1 MKTKEKKGGRDGL
14 NEIFCWAKRNFNK
27 VLSEVEILAKKE
39 LNKEQIT
46 EFNQC
51 MNANSLQE
59 LILNENTKIQNTQKK
74 KKTDIGEMVLWP
86 PFFAT
91 FLEKKQS

>member
-27 VLSEVEILAKKE
+27 VLLEVEILAKKE

-59 LILNENTKIQNTQKK
+59 
-74 KKTDIGEMVLWP
+74 TDIGEMVLWP